1 LTFVFSNWLVAFP
14 EQFPPFV
21 TLNLFYTMLIF
32 MIRSRIDFY
41 LFIKLIYI
49 YIYINI
55 NIVVKICDFE
65 IKI

>member
-21 TLNLFYTMLIF
+21 TLNIFYTMLIF

-49 YIYINI
+49 YIYKNI